1 MANVYLLNL
10 SQDYVTLGNVFDS
23 FKTYIVKD
31 PIQPDIGI
39 FSVTKILDSSSLRV
53 YQETNEGILYN
64 AFTDISKRQSLGPNP
79 PIKGPFIENYSING
93 NIKTEEFINL
103 LLIDKP
109 PVRTGFFQFTINN
122 FSFTGIIRQTTNY
135 VHYDWQKSGSN
146 YSYTLKDDTLGYAIE
161 ISKNQLYT
169 AEQNEDGTYSYSPT
183 ALNLELRKLTGGETI
198 ISEASLQNP
207 NTYLQSIPGANS
219 KISGVL
225 PESIFYISPEYA
237 LRYIA
242 SYTDLIDQFGSDY
255 EKGQQHYA
263 RYGLIEGRSIT
274 FNPISYLNKYLDLR
288 TLYGYDTY
296 NATIHYITIGYY
308 EGRTIDQSSEYNPLT
323 GGLYD
328 GRVNSALTENT
339 IVFPIGPTLKGR
351 GKDLNYRNNSVTY
364 ILNNNLN
371 FDSAVLYMKVQ

>member
-31 PIQPDIGI
+31 PIQPSIGI

-53 YQETNEGILYN
+53 YQETDQGILYN
-64 AFTDISKRQSLGPNP
+64 AYTDISKRQSLGPNP

-93 NIKTEEFINL
+93 NIKTDEFINL

-122 FSFTGIIRQTTNY
+122 FSFPGIIRQITSY
-135 VHYDWQKSGSN
+135 VHYDWQKFGST
-146 YSYTLKDDTLGYAIE
+146 YSYILKDDTLGYAIE

-169 AEQNEDGTYSYSPT
+169 AEQNVDGTYSYFPT
-183 ALNLELRKLTGGETI
+183 ALNLELRNLTGGEI
-198 ISEASLQNP
+198 ITSEAASQNP

-242 SYTDLIDQFGSDY
+242 SYTDLINDFGADY
-255 EKGQQHYA
+255 IKGQQHYA

-296 NATIHYITIGYY
+296 NATIHYITTGYY
-308 EGRTIDQSSEYNPLT
+308 EGRTIEQSSEYNPLT

-328 GRVNSALTENT
+328 GRVNTSLTANT
-339 IVFPIGPTLKGR
+339 IVFPIGPTLRGN
-351 GKDLNYRNNSVTY
+351 GKDLTYRNNSITY

-371 FDSAVLYMKVQ
+371 FDSNVLYMKVQ

>member
-31 PIQPDIGI
+31 PIQPSIGN
-39 FSVTKILDSSSLRV
+39 FSVTKILDSSSLRL
-53 YQETNEGILYN
+53 YQETDQGILYN
-64 AFTDISKRQSLGPNP
+64 AYTDISKRQALGPNP

-109 PVRTGFFQFTINN
+109 PVRTGFFQFTIND
-122 FSFTGIIRQTTNY
+122 FSFPGIIRQLTNY
-135 VHYDWQKSGSN
+135 IHNDWQKSGST
-146 YSYTLKDDTLGYAIE
+146 YSYVLKDDNLGYAIE

-169 AEQNEDGTYSYSPT
+169 AEQNEDGTYSYFPT
-183 ALNLELRKLTGGETI
+183 ALNLELRKLTGGEI
-198 ISEASLQNP
+198 ITSESSLQNP

-219 KISGVL
+219 KISGAL
-225 PESIFYISPEYA
+225 PESIFYISAEYA

-242 SYTDLIDQFGSDY
+242 SYTDLISQFGADY
-255 EKGQQHYA
+255 AKGQQHYA
-263 RYGLIEGRSIT
+263 RYGVVEGRNIT
-274 FNPISYLNKYLDLR
+274 FNPIAYLNKYLDLR

-296 NATIHYITIGYY
+296 NATIHYITTGYY

-328 GRVNSALTENT
+328 GKVNSAFTENT
-339 IVFPIGPTLKGR
+339 IIFPIGPTLKGS
-351 GKDLNYRNNSVTY
+351 GKDLTYRNNSITY

-371 FDSAVLYMKVQ
+371 FDSNVLYMKVQ